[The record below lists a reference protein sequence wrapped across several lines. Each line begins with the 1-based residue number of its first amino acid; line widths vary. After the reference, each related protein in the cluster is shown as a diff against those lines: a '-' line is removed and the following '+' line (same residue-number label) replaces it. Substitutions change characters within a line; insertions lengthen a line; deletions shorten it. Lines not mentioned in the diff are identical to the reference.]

1 MYDVVII
8 GGGPGG
14 YVAAIRAAQLGL
26 KTALVERDRVGGVCL
41 NWGCI
46 PTKALI
52 RNADIVNAVKQGDYW
67 GISFEGIRFDYS
79 RAHARSREV
88 VDRLVR
94 GVEFLLKR
102 HGVEVL
108 AGEGFVA
115 ERNRVVVRPE
125 GRELETKNI
134 IVATGGSPRTL
145 PGLQPDGRRVLTS
158 YHALNLQELPRS
170 MVIVGGGAVGVEFA
184 YIFSA
189 YGVEVTVVEMLPRLV
204 PQEDEEVSAELERAF
219 KKQGIKVMTGTR
231 VEGAEVTDSGV
242 TLQLSGPEGRSS
254 LAAEQVLL
262 GIGIVPNTAGLGLE
276 EVGVEL
282 DRGWVKIDE
291 RMRTNVPGIWAIG
304 DVTGKL
310 ALAHVASHQGIV
322 AVETIAGL
330 NPPPIKSYADMPRCT
345 YCNPQVAS
353 VGLTEAQARE
363 AGYQVRVGKFPFR
376 ANGKALG
383 LGEAEGFV
391 KIVSDA
397 DYGEVLGIHM
407 VGPEVTELISEGVVG
422 RLLEGTPKEFGWAVH
437 PHPTLSEAVKE
448 AALAVYGEAIHFF
461 TGTAAGRPAQGSGG

>member
-26 KTALVERDRVGGVCL
+26 KTALVERERVGGVCL

-52 RNADIVNAVKQGDYW
+52 RNADIVNLVKQGDYW
-67 GISFEGIRFDYS
+67 GLSFEGVSFDYA
-79 RAHARSREV
+79 RAYQRSREV
-88 VDRLVR
+88 VDRLVK
-94 GVEFLLKR
+94 GVEFLLSR
-102 HGVEVL
+102 NGVEVF
-108 AGEGFVA
+108 AGDGYVA
-115 ERNRVVVRPE
+115 GRDLVVVRPE
-125 GRELETKNI
+125 GRELRTKNI
-134 IVATGGSPRTL
+134 IVATGGSPRSL
-145 PGLQPDGRRVLTS
+145 PGLEPDGRRVLTS
-158 YHALNLQELPRS
+158 YHALNLRELPRS

-184 YIFSA
+184 YIFRA
-189 YGVEVTVVEMLPRLV
+189 YGVEVTILEMLPRLV

-219 KKQGIKVMTGTR
+219 KKQGIKVMTGTK
-231 VEGAEVTDSGV
+231 VEKAELTDGGV
-242 TLQLSGPEGRSS
+242 RLELSGPQGSSS
-254 LAAEQVLL
+254 LTAEQVLL
-262 GIGIVPNTAGLGLE
+262 GIGIVPNSQGLGLE

-282 DRGWVKIDE
+282 ERGWVKVDE

-330 NPPPIKSYADMPRCT
+330 NPPPIKDYADMPRCT

-363 AGYQVRVGKFPFR
+363 AGRQVRVGKFPFR

-391 KIVSDA
+391 KVVADA
-397 DYGEVLGIHM
+397 EYGEILGIHM
-407 VGPEVTELISEGVVG
+407 IGPEVTELISEGVLG

-437 PHPTLSEAVKE
+437 PHPTLSEALKE
-448 AALAVYGEAIHFF
+448 AALNVYGEAIHIF
-461 TGTAAGRPAQGSGG
+461 TGTAAGRTR